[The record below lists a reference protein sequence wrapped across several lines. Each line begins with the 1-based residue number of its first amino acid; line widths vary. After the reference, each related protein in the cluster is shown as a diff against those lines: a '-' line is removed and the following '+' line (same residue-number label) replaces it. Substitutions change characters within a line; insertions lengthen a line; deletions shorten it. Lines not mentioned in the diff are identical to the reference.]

1 MTPERWQRLK
11 SLFQA
16 AVEMP
21 QHKRSSFVAQA
32 CGRDSELRRQL
43 ASLVDAHARET
54 RPDIDPIVRLREVFR
69 FDAPQFS
76 EGEVLLGRFQI
87 VRLLGSG
94 GMGDVYEAN
103 DLELGR
109 IALKTIRPDVAGD
122 PQILS
127 RFKTEVQLAR
137 RISDRHVCRIYE
149 MFVVPDRLKSQ
160 STVFLTMEFLDGIT
174 LAERIQKSGSLPWL
188 EARSLALQLCAGLR
202 AIHGAGVIHRDF
214 KTRNVML
221 AGQNGSER
229 AVVMDFGLARL
240 THYPPRF
247 VR

>member
-1 MTPERWQRLK
+1 MENGARVATDEAFGCTMTPERWQRLK

-94 GMGDVYEAN
+94 GMGDVYEPN

-149 MFVVPDRLKSQ
+149 MFVVPDP
-160 STVFLTMEFLDGIT
+160 VEIAVDGIPHYGIPRRDY
-174 LAERIQKSGSLPWL
+174 ASGAYPKERVPAMAGSSFPCPSIV
-188 EARSLALQLCAGLR
+188 RGTAGHTWR
-202 AIHGAGVIHRDF
+202 RCH
-214 KTRNVML
+214 
-221 AGQNGSER
+221 SS
-229 AVVMDFGLARL
+229 RL
-240 THYPPRF
+240 
-247 VR
+247 